1 MVDQISTSVDS
12 KPIVVTKNLCKWHT
26 SRSLFYGS
34 KKGVVKAVQDISLSI
49 STGETLGLVGESG
62 SGKTTLGR
70 TILQLEK
77 PTSGIVEF
85 KGQDLTKIT
94 KAQLRS
100 LRQEMQIVFQDPY
113 ASLEA
118 RMNVGNIISEG
129 LDIHKVGTKHERRE
143 RVEELLSVVG
153 LAPEYAT
160 RYPHEFSGGQRQRI
174 SIARA
179 LALNPDFLVA
189 DEAVSALD
197 ISVRAQVIN
206 LLVDLSKEFGLTM
219 VFISHDLSVVQHI
232 SDRVAVMYLGRI
244 MELADKDTLYNRPK
258 HPYTQALLSAVPKND
273 PSQRQ
278 KFKVLSGDIP
288 SPVNPPSGCVFRTR
302 CPKAIG
308 DCAAVVPES
317 REIGPGHFVAC
328 IRQ

>member
-1 MVDQISTSVDS
+1 M
-12 KPIVVTKNLCKWHT
+12 
-26 SRSLFYGS
+26 
-34 KKGVVKAVQDISLSI
+34 QDVSLSI
-49 STGETLGLVGESG
+49 NTGETLGLVGESG

-77 PTSGIVEF
+77 PTSGIVQF
-85 KGQDLTKIT
+85 KGRDLTTIT
-94 KAQLRS
+94 KKQLQA

-118 RMNVGNIISEG
+118 RMNVGDIISEG
-129 LDIHKVGTKHERRE
+129 LDIHKLGTKDERRE
-143 RVEELLSVVG
+143 RVEELLGVVG
-153 LAPEYAT
+153 LAPEYSV

-206 LLVDLSKEFGLTM
+206 LLIDLSKEFGLTM

-244 MELADKDTLYNRPK
+244 MELADKETLYNRPK
-258 HPYTQALLSAVPKND
+258 HPYTQALLEAVPKPD
-273 PSQRQ
+273 PSQRE
-278 KFKVLSGDIP
+278 KFSVLSGDIP

-302 CPKAIG
+302 CPKAID
-308 DCAAVVPES
+308 DCSVVVPES
-317 REIGPGHFVAC
+317 REIEPGHFVAC
-328 IRQ
+328 IRV

>member
-1 MVDQISTSVDS
+1 MDQTGILMDST
-12 KPIVVTKNLCKWHT
+12 PIVETKNLCKWHT
-26 SRSLFYGS
+26 SRSLFSGS
-34 KKGVVKAVQDISLSI
+34 KKGVVKAVQDVSLSI
-49 STGETLGLVGESG
+49 NTSETLGLVGESG

-77 PTSGIVEF
+77 PTSGIVQF
-85 KGQDLTKIT
+85 KGRDLTAIT
-94 KAQLRS
+94 KAQLRA
-100 LRQEMQIVFQDPY
+100 LRREMQIVFQDPY

-118 RMNVGNIISEG
+118 RMNVGKIISEG
-129 LDIHKVGTKHERRE
+129 LDIHKLGTKDERRE
-143 RVEELLSVVG
+143 RVEELLGVVG
-153 LAPEYAT
+153 LAPEYAA

-179 LALNPDFLVA
+179 LALNPSFLVA
-189 DEAVSALD
+189 DEPVSALD
-197 ISVRAQVIN
+197 ISVRAQIIN
-206 LLVDLSKEFGLTM
+206 LLIDLSKEFGLTM

-258 HPYTQALLSAVPKND
+258 HPYTMALLEAIPKHD
-273 PSQRQ
+273 PSQRH
-278 KFKVLSGDIP
+278 KFRVLSGDIP

-302 CPKAIG
+302 CPKAID

-328 IRQ
+328 IRE

>member
-1 MVDQISTSVDS
+1 MDQTGILMDST
-12 KPIVVTKNLCKWHT
+12 PIVETKNLCKWHT
-26 SRSLFYGS
+26 SRSLFSGS
-34 KKGVVKAVQDISLSI
+34 KKGVVKAVQDVSLSI
-49 STGETLGLVGESG
+49 NTSETLGLVGESG

-77 PTSGIVEF
+77 PTSGIVQF
-85 KGQDLTKIT
+85 KGRDLTAIT
-94 KAQLRS
+94 KAQLRA
-100 LRQEMQIVFQDPY
+100 LRREMQIVFQDPY

-118 RMNVGNIISEG
+118 RMNVGKIISEG
-129 LDIHKVGTKHERRE
+129 LDIHKLGTKDERRE
-143 RVEELLSVVG
+143 RVEELLGVVG
-153 LAPEYAT
+153 LAPEYAA

-179 LALNPDFLVA
+179 LALNPSFLVA
-189 DEAVSALD
+189 DEPVSALD
-197 ISVRAQVIN
+197 ISVRAQIIN
-206 LLVDLSKEFGLTM
+206 LLIDLSKEFGLTM

-244 MELADKDTLYNRPK
+244 MELADKDTLYNRAK
-258 HPYTQALLSAVPKND
+258 HPYTLALLEAIPKHD
-273 PSQRQ
+273 PSQRH
-278 KFKVLSGDIP
+278 KFRVLSGDIP

-302 CPKAIG
+302 CPKAID

-328 IRQ
+328 IRE

>member
-1 MVDQISTSVDS
+1 MDQKGILMDST
-12 KPIVVTKNLCKWHT
+12 PIVVTKNLCKWHT

-34 KKGVVKAVQDISLSI
+34 KKGVVKAVQDVSLSI
-49 STGETLGLVGESG
+49 NTGETLGLVGESG

-77 PTSGIVEF
+77 PTSGIVQF
-85 KGQDLTKIT
+85 KGRDLTTIT
-94 KAQLRS
+94 KKQLRA

-118 RMNVGNIISEG
+118 RMNVGDIISEG
-129 LDIHKVGTKHERRE
+129 LDIHKLGTKDERRE
-143 RVEELLSVVG
+143 RVEELLGVVG
-153 LAPEYAT
+153 LAPEYSV

-206 LLVDLSKEFGLTM
+206 LLIDLSKEFGLTM

-244 MELADKDTLYNRPK
+244 MELADKETLYNRPK
-258 HPYTQALLSAVPKND
+258 HPYTQALLEAVPKSD
-273 PSQRQ
+273 PSQRE
-278 KFKVLSGDIP
+278 KFRVLSGDIP

-302 CPKAIG
+302 CPKAID
-308 DCAAVVPES
+308 DCSAVVPES
-317 REIGPGHFVAC
+317 REIEPGHFVAF
-328 IRQ
+328 IRV

>member
-1 MVDQISTSVDS
+1 MDLTGILMDST
-12 KPIVVTKNLCKWHT
+12 PIVETKNLCKWHT
-26 SRSLFYGS
+26 SRSLFSGS
-34 KKGVVKAVQDISLSI
+34 KKGVVKAVQDVSLSI
-49 STGETLGLVGESG
+49 NTSETLGLVGESG

-77 PTSGIVEF
+77 PTSGIVQF
-85 KGQDLTKIT
+85 KGRDLTAIT
-94 KAQLRS
+94 KAQLRA
-100 LRQEMQIVFQDPY
+100 LRREMQIVFQDPY

-118 RMNVGNIISEG
+118 RMNVGKIISEG
-129 LDIHKVGTKHERRE
+129 LDIHKVGTKDERKE
-143 RVEELLSVVG
+143 RVEELLGVVG
-153 LAPEYAT
+153 LAPEYSV

-206 LLVDLSKEFGLTM
+206 LLIDLSKEFGLTM

-258 HPYTQALLSAVPKND
+258 HPYTLALLEAIPKHD
-273 PSQRQ
+273 PSQRH
-278 KFKVLSGDIP
+278 KFRVLSGDIP

-302 CPKAIG
+302 CPKAID

-328 IRQ
+328 IRE